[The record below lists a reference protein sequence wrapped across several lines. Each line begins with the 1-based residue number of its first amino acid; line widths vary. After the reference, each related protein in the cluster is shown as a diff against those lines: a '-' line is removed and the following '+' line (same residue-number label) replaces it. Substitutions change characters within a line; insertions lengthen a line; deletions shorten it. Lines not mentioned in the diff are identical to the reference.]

1 MQQGQVF
8 ELKKRAVDGSPV
20 WAYRYRT
27 DGPGSRRLQ
36 RGGFSSERDAA
47 EALERSLER
56 LRRRKGVG
64 STLTLTELVEEYL
77 AQHEA
82 EPETIDK
89 LRWLLAKALRVFGGR
104 RLPELRSREI
114 AAWRMTIS
122 PGHRFEATQALRQVL
137 ARAVVWGMIDSN
149 PAKHGVDNPQRRRTE
164 KRPFESWAQLDELA
178 GRLGPR
184 YGPALLF
191 AAATGLRP
199 GEWMALEQR
208 DIDCL
213 ARVVYVR
220 RALRNGRL
228 KSTKTE
234 GSIRAVPLQA
244 VALAALDQL
253 RADRESQLLF
263 PSRRGGY
270 FDLHNFRNRYWKP
283 AQIAAGIVPPRLRS
297 PPHVR
302 NVRAQRRH
310 LNLRPL
316 ALPGSQPGHDRPP
329 LRPPCTR
336 RTRARNPA
344 PRRLRIQQSRRRPS
358 LGRPMDAA
366 AAHRRRSRQRKQG
379 LSRRKPKALRRPR
392 TVDPLL
398 TMDSSCGYVVQ
409 EQA

>member
-47 EALERSLER
+47 EALERALEH
-56 LRRRKGVG
+56 LRRQKGVG
-64 STLTLTELVEEYL
+64 STLTLRELVEEYL
-77 AQHEA
+77 AQHDA

-89 LRWLLAKALRVFGGR
+89 LSWLLTKALRAFGGR
-104 RLPELRSREI
+104 RLPELRSQEI
-114 AAWRMTIS
+114 AAWRMTIP
-122 PGHRFEATQALRQVL
+122 PGHRFEATQALRQML

-149 PAKHGVDNPQRRRTE
+149 PAKQGVDNPQRRRTE

-178 GRLGPR
+178 ARLGPR
-184 YGPALLF
+184 YGPPVLF

-208 DIDCL
+208 DIDRE

-244 VALAALDQL
+244 L
-253 RADRESQLLF
+253 RSQCSTSSAPMVRVSF
-263 PSRRGGY
+263 FSRRSAVGISTSTTSATATGG
-270 FDLHNFRNRYWKP
+270 
-283 AQIAAGIVPPRLRS
+283 
-297 PPHVR
+297 
-302 NVRAQRRH
+302 
-310 LNLRPL
+310 
-316 ALPGSQPGHDRPP
+316 
-329 LRPPCTR
+329 
-336 RTRARNPA
+336 
-344 PRRLRIQQSRRRPS
+344 
-358 LGRPMDAA
+358 
-366 AAHRRRSRQRKQG
+366 RRRSRRASCRCAASTIFAIR
-379 LSRRKPKALRRPR
+379 SRPSRSVPASQPSTSRATWEP
-392 TVDPLL
+392 
-398 TMDSSCGYVVQ
+398 
-409 EQA
+409 A